1 MLNRYPRGG
10 VFWLN
15 NYDSQKGSEQ
25 SGSRPALIISNDR
38 NNIYSPVIT
47 IIPITSKVKTALPTH
62 VTIAAIDG
70 STEPNIILCEQITTV
85 SKNRLSTFKGI
96 LSPDVLTRVE
106 KALAIQLNISTK
118 EDTSPVIKET
128 TTTAP
133 LTTTVPPTTT
143 PPKNNGTNPTG
154 CVGYSEEYKK
164 MYLKD
169 AEKMTNAQL
178 AKKYEINAKAASA
191 RKISWAKQFNKN

>member
-15 NYDSQKGSEQ
+15 DYNNPKGSEQ
-25 SGSRPALIISNDR
+25 SGSRPALIVSNDR
-38 NNIYSPVIT
+38 NNTYSPVVT
-47 IIPITSKVKTALPTH
+47 IVPITSKVKTTLPTH

-70 STEPNIILCEQITTV
+70 SAEPNIILCEQITTV

-96 LSPDVLTRVE
+96 LSSDVLTKVE
-106 KALAIQLNISTK
+106 KALAIQLDISTK
-118 EDTSPVIKET
+118 EDTEPVIKET
-128 TTTAP
+128 TTI
-133 LTTTVPPTTT
+133 VPPPITA
-143 PPKNNGTNPTG
+143 PKNNSANPTG
-154 CVGYSEEYKK
+154 CVGYSEDYKK

-178 AKKYEINAKAASA
+178 AKKYGINAKAASA